1 MTPHGISA
9 VRPDSPL
16 ARFPRFASDDLDE
29 VRAQVGRVFC
39 EHDLR
44 VIGPGQRLD
53 TRLYFRSGRNVGLG
67 RMCYGAGVDIDPG
80 MLKDFFLLQMP
91 VRGHETIVAGGHTV
105 HSTLAMA
112 SMVSPSLAF
121 HMRHGAG
128 TEKLFLRIDRAALER
143 QFLQLY
149 GRPPR
154 GAIEFV
160 PGIDLGSATGR
171 ALLRLTGWMFAEAS
185 DGAMLE
191 QPLVSVRIEEVL
203 MTTLLES
210 LAHNQTLAAPDFSS
224 STVSP
229 RFVRRAIDHMQ
240 AHCHEPLTAGDIA
253 QRAGVSARSLFSGFR
268 TYRGTTPMAFLR
280 DLRLDKVHAELQQVS
295 GPGAVTATAMRW
307 GFMHLGQ
314 FSAAYRRR
322 FGILPSQ
329 TRAPTDAPQRK

>member
-1 MTPHGISA
+1 MTPHGNSA
-9 VRPDSPL
+9 VGPDSVL

-29 VRAQVGRVFC
+29 VRAQVGQVFC
-39 EHDLR
+39 EHQLR
-44 VIGPGQRLD
+44 VVGPGQRLD
-53 TRLYFRSGRNVGLG
+53 TRLYFRGGRDVGLG

-80 MLKDFFLLQMP
+80 ALKSFFLLQMP
-91 VRGHETIVAGGHTV
+91 VRGQETIVAGAHTV
-105 HSTLAMA
+105 HSTPTMA
-112 SMVSPSLAF
+112 SIVSPTLAF

-143 QFLQLY
+143 QFLLLY

-160 PGIDLGSATGR
+160 PGIDLGGPAGQ
-171 ALLRLTGWMFAEAS
+171 ALQRLTGWMFAEAS

-203 MTTLLES
+203 MTTLLEG
-210 LAHNQTLAAPDFSS
+210 LAHNQAQDSPGAG
-224 STVSP
+224 TVSP
-229 RFVRRAIDHMQ
+229 RFVRRAVDYML
-240 AHCHEPLTAGDIA
+240 AHCQEPLTAGVIA
-253 QRAGVSARSLFSGFR
+253 QQAGVSTRSLFAGFR

-280 DLRLDKVHAELQQVS
+280 DLRLDKVHAELQQAN
-295 GPGAVTATAMRW
+295 GPGEVTMTAMRW

-322 FGILPSQ
+322 FGLLPSR
-329 TRAPTDAPQRK
+329 TRAVADAPQRQ

>member
-1 MTPHGISA
+1 MTPHGISV

-16 ARFPRFASDDLDE
+16 ARFPCFASDDLDE
-29 VRAQVGRVFC
+29 VRAQVGQVFC

-44 VIGPGQRLD
+44 VVGSGQRLD
-53 TRLYFRSGRNVGLG
+53 TRLYFRPGLDVGLG

-80 MLKDFFLLQMP
+80 ALKDFFLLQMP
-91 VRGHETIVAGGHTV
+91 VRGHETIVAGAHTV
-105 HSTLAMA
+105 HSTPAMA

-128 TEKLFLRIDRAALER
+128 TEKLFLRINRAALER
-143 QFLQLY
+143 QYLQLY
-149 GRPPR
+149 GRPPC

-160 PGIDLGSATGR
+160 PGIDLDNAPGQ

-203 MTTLLES
+203 MTTLLEG
-210 LAHNQTLAAPDFSS
+210 LAHNQAAVARDVGASS
-224 STVSP
+224 VSP
-229 RFVRRAIDHMQ
+229 RFVRRAIDYML

-253 QRAGVSARSLFSGFR
+253 QQAGVSTRSLFAGFR
-268 TYRGTTPMAFLR
+268 NYRGTTPMAYLR
-280 DLRLDKVHAELQQVS
+280 DLRLDKVHAELQQAS
-295 GPGAVTATAMRW
+295 GPGAVTTTAMRW

-322 FGILPSQ
+322 FGLLPSQ
-329 TRAPTDAPQRK
+329 TRAPTNRS